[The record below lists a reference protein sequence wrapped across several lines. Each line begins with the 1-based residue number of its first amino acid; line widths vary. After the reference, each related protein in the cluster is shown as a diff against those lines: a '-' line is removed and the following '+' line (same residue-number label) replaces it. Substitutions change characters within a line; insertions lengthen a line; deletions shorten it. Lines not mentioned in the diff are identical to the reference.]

1 MSSAF
6 PASTLTPP
14 RSPRR
19 GVALCLLSA
28 AGFGVSAVFAKHA
41 YAAGLNVPT
50 LLTARFALASVL
62 LWAIVAW
69 RRPKLPTGRS
79 LLVAI
84 GLGAIGYAC
93 QSGFY
98 FGALARI
105 DASLTALLLYA
116 YPGLVLVIAVV
127 LRRERADRRRMAALA
142 CSVAGLLLMLGAG
155 GIKGSAAGAGVLLA
169 LAAAVAYALY
179 LTVSEG
185 LPAGLDLFAV
195 TAIVCSSAAVSLGLT
210 GLVTGSLHAPAD
222 PSAWGWT
229 ALLAAC
235 STVLPVA
242 GMFFGVREVGASTAA
257 ILSCAEPAVTV
268 AAMALVYGER
278 LTPAQAVGGAAVLAS
293 VAVLQWPRRAA
304 RAARGTGSDTARGG
318 AGIVRGDRLAEE
330 TPAHAP
336 LPAPGPAR
344 GDVRRWLR
352 RRADA
357 GVPRRPEHPGQHHG
371 PDGRRDAVGTG
382 RAVGGRAVAGGAG
395 HRRRTEG

>member
-1 MSSAF
+1 M
-6 PASTLTPP
+6 
-14 RSPRR
+14 
-19 GVALCLLSA
+19 
-28 AGFGVSAVFAKHA
+28 FAKHA
-41 YAAGLNVPT
+41 YAAGLNVST
-50 LLTARFALASVL
+50 LLTARFALAAVL
-62 LWAIVAW
+62 LWAVVAW

-93 QSGFY
+93 QSGLY

-116 YPGLVLVIAVV
+116 YPALVTVIAVV

-142 CSVAGLLLMLGAG
+142 CSAAGLLLMLGAG

-169 LAAAVAYALY
+169 LGAAVAYSLY

-195 TAIVCSSAAVSLGLT
+195 TAIVCSAAAVSLGLT
-210 GLVTGSLHAPAD
+210 GLVTGNLHAPAD
-222 PSAWGWT
+222 PSAWGWV

-235 STVLPVA
+235 STVVPIACV
-242 GMFFGVREVGASTAA
+242 FVGVREVGASTAA

-268 AAMALVYGER
+268 AAMALVFGER
-278 LTPAQAVGGAAVLAS
+278 LTPAQAVGGLAVLAS
-293 VAVLQWPRRAA
+293 VAVLQWPRRTA
-304 RAARGTGSDTARGG
+304 RAAADAQPAD

-330 TPAHAP
+330 TPPHAP

-344 GDVRRWLR
+344 GDARRGLR

-357 GVPRRPEHPGQHHG
+357 GVPRRPEQPGQHSG
-371 PDGRRDAVGTG
+371 PDGRRDAVGAG
-382 RAVGGRAVAGGAG
+382 RAVGGRTAAGGTG
-395 HRRRTEG
+395 HR